1 MLGGTPDPWPEA
13 LVSTQTLCSHLRCAA
28 WGDGAGLALATPASD
43 PCSERSTSWAGLTF
57 DWFSRPEND
66 AAGATPGLG
75 ALKAVLPSPHPH
87 PAQTHSALSNDMFSL
102 RSPPLPS
109 SGAGGAET
117 GKDLQKRP
125 PAGPRP
131 GGTPAFAYSLGLGAQ
146 PRDKEARAGGHS

>member
-87 PAQTHSALSNDMFSL
+87 PAQTHSALSSPPSPVPERAGQRRERTSKSARRPGRGPGGL
-102 RSPPLPS
+102 QRSP
-109 SGAGGAET
+109 
-117 GKDLQKRP
+117 
-125 PAGPRP
+125 
-131 GGTPAFAYSLGLGAQ
+131 TP
-146 PRDKEARAGGHS
+146 